1 MAIQVV
7 EVTWEDI
14 AQDASW
20 ATDTNCVT
28 VTSIGYLAQDDE
40 RYLKIGSSINED
52 GEIAGI
58 LAMPRGCVLRV
69 KHLSREASPP

>member
-20 ATDTNCVT
+20 ATDTNCIT
-28 VTSIGYLAQDDE
+28 VTSIGYLVLDDK
-40 RYLKIGSSINED
+40 RYLKIGTSINEE
-52 GEIAGI
+52 GEISGI

-69 KHLSREASPP
+69 KQLSREASPP

>member
-1 MAIQVV
+1 MAIQAV

-20 ATDTNCVT
+20 AADTNCIT
-28 VTSIGYLAQDDE
+28 VPSIGYLTQDDE

-69 KHLSREASPP
+69 KHLSREAAPP